1 MLISDWLWLRAN
13 ESSCSKF
20 KHCLD
25 KYTERIQGIQSAGAL
40 QVAQAAQQA
49 ARLQKVLTPTM
60 THPLIASAA
69 NRLSENSGSPKIP
82 VNSLQQPAITSSSGL
97 ATSTA
102 VTSSEQVDCKIE
114 TILDD

>member
-1 MLISDWLWLRAN
+1 MNSI
-13 ESSCSKF
+13 
-20 KHCLD
+20 LD

-40 QVAQAAQQA
+40 QQQA

-69 NRLSENSGSPKIP
+69 NRLSENSGSPKIS
-82 VNSLQQPAITSSSGL
+82 VNPLQQPAVTSSSSS
-97 ATSTA
+97 AMTSSSTTA

>member
-1 MLISDWLWLRAN
+1 
-13 ESSCSKF
+13 
-20 KHCLD
+20 
-25 KYTERIQGIQSAGAL
+25 
-40 QVAQAAQQA
+40 
-49 ARLQKVLTPTM
+49 M

-82 VNSLQQPAITSSSGL
+82 VNSLQQPAITSSSAL
-97 ATSTA
+97 ASSTTA

>member
-1 MLISDWLWLRAN
+1 MNVASAELDELREAV
-13 ESSCSKF
+13 EKA
-20 KHCLD
+20 
-25 KYTERIQGIQSAGAL
+25 ERLKKQSAGAL

-82 VNSLQQPAITSSSGL
+82 VNSLQQPTITSSSGL